1 MKKTVYK
8 PWTENTCPL
17 KVGDVLWDPLNKRE
31 VMVTVRMHS
40 ENKDDPQA
48 NLIVLGDCPYSG
60 QELLDFGL
68 ECWDNYPDKTTSFK
82 CCEAHLVEEHWVPAL
97 LSSLKNML
105 DMCPTFKSNELY
117 NTFVKYMEVEYCI
130 SLVIKAALALKEQ
143 LRIDFQE
150 PEDEWFWN
158 IDKTVLRYANDYENN
173 QSKDKEKSDVED

>member
-82 CCEAHLVEEHWVPAL
+82 CCEAHLVEEDHWISDYLYWTNQLPLADL
-97 LSSLKNML
+97 PDTGKAIH
-105 DMCPTFKSNELY
+105 DFKTAIIEQKK
-117 NTFVKYMEVEYCI
+117 V
-130 SLVIKAALALKEQ
+130 SLVLQLGYTLKDMIEK
-143 LRIDFQE
+143 DWEE
-150 PEDEWFWN
+150 PEPEWFTY
-158 IDKTVLRYANDYENN
+158 IDTAILRYV
-173 QSKDKEKSDVED
+173 KDKEEGHVEN